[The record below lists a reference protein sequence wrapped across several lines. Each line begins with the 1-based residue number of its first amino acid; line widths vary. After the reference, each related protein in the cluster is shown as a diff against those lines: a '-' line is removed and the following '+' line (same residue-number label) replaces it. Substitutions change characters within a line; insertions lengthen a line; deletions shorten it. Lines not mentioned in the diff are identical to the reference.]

1 MGSGA
6 GEITLLLKQATKGDQ
21 EAMALLAPLVYDELH
36 RIAAGYL
43 RRERSNHT
51 LQPTALVHEA
61 YLKLIQQHEANWQNR
76 AHFFGVA
83 AQLMRRILIDHA
95 RHHLRNKRGIRQKV
109 SLDDAEAEGIAFSAE
124 QSRDLV
130 ALDEAL
136 TRLEK
141 VDARQS
147 RIVELRFF
155 GGLTVQETAHVLKI
169 APKTVERDW
178 TVAKAWLYMQLKEGD
193 ASNAGQ
199 VGKGQGAV

>member
-1 MGSGA
+1 MGSSA
-6 GEITLLLKQATKGDQ
+6 GEITLLLEQATKGDQ
-21 EAMALLAPLVYDELH
+21 DAMARLAPLVYDELH
-36 RIAAGYL
+36 RMAARYL

-61 YLKLIQQHEANWQNR
+61 YLKLIQQREANWQNR
-76 AHFFGVA
+76 AQFFGVA

-95 RHHLRNKRGIRQKV
+95 RHHLRTKRGVGQKL
-109 SLDDAEAEGIAFSAE
+109 SLDAAEVEAISFSAE
-124 QSRDLV
+124 QSRDLM

-136 TRLEK
+136 IRLEK
-141 VDARQS
+141 LDARQS

-193 ASNAGQ
+193 ASNSGQ

>member
-6 GEITLLLKQATKGDQ
+6 GDITLLLKQATEGDQ
-21 EAMALLAPLVYDELH
+21 KAMARLAPLVYDELH

-61 YLKLIQQHEANWQNR
+61 YLKLLQQHEANWPNR

-95 RHHLRNKRGIRQKV
+95 RHHLRTKRGIRQKV
-109 SLDDAEAEGIAFSAE
+109 SLDDAEAEAVAFSAE

-136 TRLEK
+136 TKLEK
-141 VDARQS
+141 LDARQS

-193 ASNAGQ
+193 ASNPGQ
-199 VGKGQGAV
+199 VAKGQGAV